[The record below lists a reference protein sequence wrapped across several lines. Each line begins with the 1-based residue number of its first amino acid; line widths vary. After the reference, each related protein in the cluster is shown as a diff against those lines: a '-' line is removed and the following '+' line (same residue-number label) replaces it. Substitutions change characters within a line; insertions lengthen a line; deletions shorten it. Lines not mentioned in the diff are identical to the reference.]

1 MEFYILSTP
10 LGAIDEALLDV
21 RKAYRLL
28 GDYQQR
34 MLELLGF
41 IQKELGADYYY
52 QAFRN
57 KLPRR
62 LEALET
68 SHSAGQRFLPFN
80 DISVLW
86 LRDNGQ
92 EDSFHHHHTG
102 DLLIDVWVRSDT
114 GNGEDNEPEHSVEH
128 SRSEL
133 RIFFFLCDTP
143 REGQHN
149 WYSHVWAKTHYP
161 PLGEVALCDDNPG
174 YRAYG
179 EALCL
184 STLTDATA
192 VREAITALRQRASLT
207 FGQTI

>member
-1 MEFYILSTP
+1 MELSILSTTV
-10 LGAIDEALLDV
+10 ASIDEALLDV

-34 MLELLGF
+34 ILELLGF

-62 LEALET
+62 LEGLEA
-68 SHSAGQRFLPFN
+68 SNSAGKRFLPFN
-80 DISVLW
+80 DISVMW

-92 EDSFHHHHTG
+92 EDSYHHHQKG
-102 DLLIDVWVRSDT
+102 DLLIDVWVRNDT
-114 GNGEDNEPEHSVEH
+114 GNGEDNEPEQSVEQ

-133 RIFFFLCDTP
+133 RIFFFLCDSP

-149 WYSHVWAKTHYP
+149 WYSQVWAKTNYP
-161 PLGEVALCDDNPG
+161 PLGEVAVCDDNPG

-192 VREAITALRQRASLT
+192 VRDAIMALRQRASLKL
-207 FGQTI
+207 GQTI